1 MNVLHKKNHSNR
13 SDVIIIGAGS
23 GGLSVGLFL
32 AKIGMN
38 VTMIVKSDKEVGG
51 ECLNDGCVPSKA
63 LIHVARQVQ
72 AAREAQ
78 AFGIKLSGE
87 VDIKK
92 AIGYVHA
99 RQEMIRKHEN
109 AAWLREQGIRVV
121 LGEASFAGKHEVEVN
136 SEIFSAKKIIL
147 ATGSKPRKL
156 KVEGIEQVSCLDNE
170 NIFHIEQIPKRILF
184 VGGGPIG
191 MEMAQAMK
199 RLGSE
204 VTVVQESNEILMHD
218 DKTLTGILLKRLQEE
233 GITFYF
239 NVSLQKFTSP
249 TNALLKNKN
258 GEDFNLSFD
267 AVFVGIGR
275 MLILE
280 PLQLGKAGIKIK
292 DHKIIVDDQL
302 RTTNKDILVCGDVAG
317 DLQFSHAAEFHG
329 RIILNNLFSPLNKKL
344 NNDYM
349 SWVTFT
355 DPEIATFGLNEKQ
368 LKQREINYEKLEQNF
383 STDDRAVTD
392 NYQYSKVIL
401 YISKGGFLKRE
412 KILGGTMIAPNAGEL
427 IQELILANTSGLS
440 INKIFNK
447 IYPYPTASRVNQ
459 HLIVKHKQ
467 KSLTPGLIK
476 ILQFAY
482 KIFS

>member
-1 MNVLHKKNHSNR
+1 MTKNI

-32 AKIGMN
+32 AKVGMK
-38 VTMIVKSDKEVGG
+38 VTMIVKSDKDVGG

-63 LIHVARQVQ
+63 LIHVSRQMQ

-78 AFGIKLSGE
+78 SFGITLNGE

-92 AIGYVHA
+92 AIDYVHA
-99 RQEMIRKHEN
+99 RQEIIRKHEN
-109 AAWLREQGIRVV
+109 AAWLREQGINVV
-121 LGEASFAGKHEVEVN
+121 LGEASFAGRHEVTVN
-136 SEIFSAKKIIL
+136 GELFSAKKIIL

-156 KVEGIEQVSCLDNE
+156 KVEGIDQVSYLDNE
-170 NIFHIEQIPKRILF
+170 NIFHINQLPKRLLV

-191 MEMAQAMK
+191 TEIAQAMQ

-204 VTVVQESNEILMHD
+204 VTVVEEGNGILVHD
-218 DKTLTGILLKRLQEE
+218 DKTLTDILLERLQDE

-239 NVSLQKFTSP
+239 DAGLQKFLSP
-249 TNALLKNKN
+249 NDALVKKSN
-258 GEDFNLSFD
+258 GETFTLSFD

-275 MLILE
+275 VLVLE
-280 PLQLGKAGIKIK
+280 PLQLEKAGIQVK

-302 RTTNKDILVCGDVAG
+302 RTTNKDVLVCGDVAG
-317 DLQFSHAAEFHG
+317 NLQFSHAAELQG
-329 RIILNNLFSPLNKKL
+329 RIILNNLFSPLNKIL
-344 NNDYM
+344 NNDHM

-368 LKQREINYEKLEQNF
+368 LKHKGMKYEKLEQDF
-383 STDDRAVTD
+383 SDDDRAVTD
-392 NYQYSKVIL
+392 NYRYSRIIL
-401 YISKGGFLKRE
+401 YISKGGLLKKE

-440 INKIFNK
+440 INSIFNK
-447 IYPYPTASRVNQ
+447 IYPYPVAARINQ
-459 HLIVKHKQ
+459 HLIVNHKQ
-467 KSLTPGLIK
+467 KTITSGLK
-476 ILQFAY
+476 KLLHVAF
-482 KIFS
+482 KLFN